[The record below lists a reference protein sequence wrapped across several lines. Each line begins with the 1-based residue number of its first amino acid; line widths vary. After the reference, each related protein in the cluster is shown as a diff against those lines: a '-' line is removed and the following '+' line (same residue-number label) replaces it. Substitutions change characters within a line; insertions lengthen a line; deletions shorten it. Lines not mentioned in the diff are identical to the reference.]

1 METPQ
6 CDMCEDL
13 RRQLRAAEQ
22 AIELLAPTFPGE
34 LVKLRCQLIEIRR
47 TLDKYTSGRYHVLAD
62 GLAASKLIGAYY
74 ALRAGKVP
82 TEEDTGAVLALLQ
95 AVGVI
100 DIR

>member
-1 METPQ
+1 M
-6 CDMCEDL
+6 CDDL